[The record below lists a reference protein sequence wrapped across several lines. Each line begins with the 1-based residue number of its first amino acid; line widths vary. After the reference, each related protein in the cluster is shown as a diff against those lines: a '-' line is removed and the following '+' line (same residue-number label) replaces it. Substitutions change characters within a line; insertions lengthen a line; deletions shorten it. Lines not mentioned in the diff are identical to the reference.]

1 MKPTLEPNPV
11 LYKILISDEKKHQK
25 SMEGVIN
32 YSINNAE
39 NFVNYLEKE
48 SLVLREYLISQNNLK
63 LHAKN

>member
-1 MKPTLEPNPV
+1 
-11 LYKILISDEKKHQK
+11 
-25 SMEGVIN
+25 MEGVIN

-39 NFVNYLEKE
+39 NFVNYLKKE